1 MTTSDRSV
9 LVVDDRTHLRALA
22 DLRWRLDKVVSADPP
37 VLVVDLSGLSRL
49 SSAAMA
55 VLLRTQRAIRHRGG
69 MVVLRGAD
77 HRHPVL
83 TRTSLHDRFPAE
95 HSPSAPSRKETAR

>member
-1 MTTSDRSV
+1 MTTNDQQ
-9 LVVDDRTHLRALA
+9 VVVVNDRTHLRALA
-22 DLRWRLDKVVSADPP
+22 DLRWRLDRVVSVDPP

-55 VLLRTQRAIRHRGG
+55 VLLRTQRCIRHRGG
-69 MVVLRGAD
+69 TVVLRGAD

-83 TRTSLHDRFPAE
+83 TRTSLHDRVPTDAG
-95 HSPSAPSRKETAR
+95 PTACARKETA

>member
-1 MTTSDRSV
+1 MTTSEQQ
-9 LVVDDRTHLRALA
+9 VVVVNDRTHLRALA
-22 DLRWRLDKVVSADPP
+22 DLRWRLDKMVSAEPP

-55 VLLRTQRAIRHRGG
+55 VLLRTQRCIRHRGG
-69 MVVLRGAD
+69 TVVLRGAD

-83 TRTSLHDRFPAE
+83 TRTSLHDRFPTDT
-95 HSPSAPSRKETAR
+95 SPSAFARKETT